1 MAALAFKKFK
11 VEYTNLEGERV
22 KEEPR
27 LMISADGEAK
37 SLVIGQWQVL
47 VEVPYAAI
55 VGAQRPRRLQ
65 HLCIGSLFCYLLFA
79 FNVPNETKN
88 QRIDTSK

>member
-37 SLVIGQWQVL
+37 SLVIGQ
-47 VEVPYAAI
+47 
-55 VGAQRPRRLQ
+55 
-65 HLCIGSLFCYLLFA
+65 
-79 FNVPNETKN
+79 
-88 QRIDTSK
+88 

>member
-11 VEYTNLEGERV
+11 VAYTNLEGERV
-22 KEEPR
+22 NEEPR

-47 VEVPYAAI
+47 AEVPYEAPDAELWAKARARA
-55 VGAQRPRRLQ
+55 VTLKA
-65 HLCIGSLFCYLLFA
+65 
-79 FNVPNETKN
+79 
-88 QRIDTSK
+88 